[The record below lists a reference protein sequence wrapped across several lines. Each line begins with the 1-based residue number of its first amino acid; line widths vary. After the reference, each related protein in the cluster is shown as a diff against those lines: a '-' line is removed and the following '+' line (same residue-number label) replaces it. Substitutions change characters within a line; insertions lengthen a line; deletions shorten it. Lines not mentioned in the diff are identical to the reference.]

1 MTEPKFTKGPWVNVT
16 TGPRMKEEY
25 TQPFAVVEHGS
36 SNLICGCFGDVQGGY
51 DVADAN
57 ARLISAAPDLYEVLK
72 DIVPRFAAACR
83 LSGSDQEFIDIAVE
97 KARAAL
103 AKADGGGE
111 G

>member
-1 MTEPKFTKGPWVNVT
+1 MTEPKFTKGPWVTVT

-57 ARLISAAPDLYEVLK
+57 ARLISASPDLYEALRGLIAPSGGVYGTEGK
-72 DIVPRFAAACR
+72 IAA
-83 LSGSDQEFIDIAVE
+83 
-97 KARAAL
+97 ARAAL

-111 G
+111 